1 MGEDTRVTEARHRCV
16 RHAQEFG
23 SLPGCQHETV
33 RACDTSFSDLVQ
45 PGGDAV
51 CLVGG
56 ATQVSGSAPLYA
68 CQPPQVWCVTAFAAG
83 GRAHWA
89 PIDSRCDSHKGGEYS
104 RKGTTSTRSVKLR
117 QLSASSR
124 AFRPDNRDDGGA
136 VETSNNQLGA
146 AVRTRRRELNLTQQE
161 IAQLADIASSSW
173 SEMERG
179 AWVPQ
184 RDGTRIGIA
193 RSLGWEPDALSEM
206 LGDRED
212 DQASGPGAAFRWRRE
227 NIGLTID
234 ELSNHVHR
242 SSATIRSLESGTNVS
257 KRSQRAIA
265 WGLGWP
271 DDAYERL
278 DKGESPEDLEVEAEG
293 GDSEETLAA
302 LRSLLRGA
310 GLTQMQVQLVENI
323 ASDFMDGST
332 K

>member
-1 MGEDTRVTEARHRCV
+1 M
-16 RHAQEFG
+16 
-23 SLPGCQHETV
+23 
-33 RACDTSFSDLVQ
+33 
-45 PGGDAV
+45 
-51 CLVGG
+51 
-56 ATQVSGSAPLYA
+56 
-68 CQPPQVWCVTAFAAG
+68 
-83 GRAHWA
+83 
-89 PIDSRCDSHKGGEYS
+89 
-104 RKGTTSTRSVKLR
+104 
-117 QLSASSR
+117 
-124 AFRPDNRDDGGA
+124 
-136 VETSNNQLGA
+136 ETSNNQLGA

-278 DKGESPEDLEVEAEG
+278 DKGESPEDLEVEAKG
-293 GDSEETLAA
+293 GNSEETLAA

>member
-1 MGEDTRVTEARHRCV
+1 M
-16 RHAQEFG
+16 
-23 SLPGCQHETV
+23 
-33 RACDTSFSDLVQ
+33 
-45 PGGDAV
+45 
-51 CLVGG
+51 
-56 ATQVSGSAPLYA
+56 
-68 CQPPQVWCVTAFAAG
+68 
-83 GRAHWA
+83 
-89 PIDSRCDSHKGGEYS
+89 
-104 RKGTTSTRSVKLR
+104 
-117 QLSASSR
+117 
-124 AFRPDNRDDGGA
+124 
-136 VETSNNQLGA
+136 ETSNDQLGT

-242 SSATIRSLESGTNVS
+242 SSATIRSLESGTKVS
-257 KRSQRAIA
+257 KRSRRAIA

-293 GDSEETLAA
+293 GNSEETLAA

>member
-1 MGEDTRVTEARHRCV
+1 M
-16 RHAQEFG
+16 
-23 SLPGCQHETV
+23 
-33 RACDTSFSDLVQ
+33 
-45 PGGDAV
+45 
-51 CLVGG
+51 
-56 ATQVSGSAPLYA
+56 
-68 CQPPQVWCVTAFAAG
+68 
-83 GRAHWA
+83 
-89 PIDSRCDSHKGGEYS
+89 K
-104 RKGTTSTRSVKLR
+104 
-117 QLSASSR
+117 
-124 AFRPDNRDDGGA
+124 
-136 VETSNNQLGA
+136 TSNNQLGT
-146 AVRTRRRELNLTQQE
+146 AVRARRRELGLTQQE
-161 IAQLADIASSSW
+161 IAPKAGVASSSW

-234 ELSNHVHR
+234 ELSRHVNR
-242 SSATIRSLESGTNVS
+242 SSATIRSLEGGTKVS
-257 KRSQRAIA
+257 KRSRRAIA

-271 DDAYERL
+271 EDAYERL
-278 DKGESPEDLEVEAEG
+278 DDGTPPEDLEVEAEG